1 MSSGQT
7 FKSSSA
13 FQSSSSMVA
22 SKAAVKSEDATGEWR
37 QAGDLASGILA
48 RIQKERMRQ
57 SALVASTAN
66 DPGAARGRAVPDRLA
81 S

>member
-1 MSSGQT
+1 MSSVAHHT
-7 FKSSSA
+7 SSNT
-13 FQSSSSMVA
+13 
-22 SKAAVKSEDATGEWR
+22 AVKSEAATGEWR

-57 SALVASTAN
+57 LALVASTAN
-66 DPGAARGRAVPDRLA
+66 DPGRATAADRLA

>member
-1 MSSGQT
+1 MSSGQN

-13 FQSSSSMVA
+13 FQPMMVA
-22 SKAAVKSEDATGEWR
+22 SKAAVKSEEATGEWR

-57 SALVASTAN
+57 AAFVASTAN

>member
-7 FKSSSA
+7 FQSSSA
-13 FQSSSSMVA
+13 LQ
-22 SKAAVKSEDATGEWR
+22 SKAAVKSEAATGQWH
-37 QAGDLASGILA
+37 QAGDLTSGLLA
-48 RIQKERMRQ
+48 RIQKERLRQ

-66 DPGAARGRAVPDRLA
+66 DPGDAHRSASLGRLA

>member
-7 FKSSSA
+7 FQSSSA
-13 FQSSSSMVA
+13 FQ
-22 SKAAVKSEDATGEWR
+22 SKAAVKSEVATGEWH
-37 QAGDLASGILA
+37 QAGDLASGLLA
-48 RIQKERMRQ
+48 RIQKERLRQ

-66 DPGAARGRAVPDRLA
+66 DPGDAHRSASLGRLA

>member
-13 FQSSSSMVA
+13 SQPKV
-22 SKAAVKSEDATGEWR
+22 AVKSEVATGQWH
-37 QAGDLASGILA
+37 QAGDLTSGLLA
-48 RIQKERMRQ
+48 RIQKERLRQ
-57 SALVASTAN
+57 ASVVASTAN
-66 DPGAARGRAVPDRLA
+66 DPGDAQRRASLGRLA

>member
-1 MSSGQT
+1 MSSGLT
-7 FKSSSA
+7 LKSSSA
-13 FQSSSSMVA
+13 FQSA
-22 SKAAVKSEDATGEWR
+22 SNAAVKSNEATGEWR

-48 RIQKERMRQ
+48 RIQKERLRQ

-66 DPGAARGRAVPDRLA
+66 DPGDAQRASLDRLA

>member
-13 FQSSSSMVA
+13 FQSA
-22 SKAAVKSEDATGEWR
+22 SHIAVKPEDATGEWR

-48 RIQKERMRQ
+48 RIQKERLRQ
-57 SALVASTAN
+57 AALVASTAN
-66 DPGAARGRAVPDRLA
+66 DPGDARRRASPDRLA